1 MVSNMKFQLL
11 IILLKKNVLEGE
23 PAIMPID
30 FFEEKTPQ
38 IKEFFRN
45 HRNTKIKMM
54 MVRLMD
60 KKRQDRSNK
69 KKPFFIQD
77 KAYFHSD
84 TYINPEKMD
93 IKN

>member
-1 MVSNMKFQLL
+1 MKFQLL

-38 IKEFFRN
+38 IKEFVRN
-45 HRNTKIKMM
+45 HRNTKIKMI

-60 KKRQDRSNK
+60 KKRQDRPNK
-69 KKPFFIQD
+69 KTNF
-77 KAYFHSD
+77 YSR
-84 TYINPEKMD
+84 
-93 IKN
+93 

>member
-1 MVSNMKFQLL
+1 MLE
-11 IILLKKNVLEGE
+11 KNVLEGE

-38 IKEFFRN
+38 IKEFLRN

-69 KKPFFIQD
+69 KNPFFIQD

-93 IKN
+93 MKNFFLE

>member
-1 MVSNMKFQLL
+1 MKFQLL
-11 IILLKKNVLEGE
+11 IILLEKNVLEGE

-38 IKEFFRN
+38 IKEFLRN

-69 KKPFFIQD
+69 KNPFFIQD

-93 IKN
+93 MKNFFLE